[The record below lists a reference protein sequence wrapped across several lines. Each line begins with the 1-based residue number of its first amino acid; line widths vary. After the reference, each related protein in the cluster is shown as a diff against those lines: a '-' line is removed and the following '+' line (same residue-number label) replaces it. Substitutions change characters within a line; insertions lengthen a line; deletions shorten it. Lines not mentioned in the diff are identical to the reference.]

1 MANYPYTKGLHDLG
15 NGAWAYL
22 QPDGSW
28 GWSNAGLIVDGEET
42 LLVDTL
48 FDFKATAEMLS
59 EMRTAVPKAEEMS
72 IGFKLDG
79 ANAVVGQSSVGHSDI
94 WESADT
100 KVPTTNSYIVRLPA
114 EAQLLIGGLS
124 GFKMSAGSTISIVKL
139 SD

>member
-48 FDFKATAEMLS
+48 FDFKTTAEMLS
-59 EMRTAVPKAEEMS
+59 KMRAAVITHMAISLPERERSFPRKFAPKRWR
-72 IGFKLDG
+72 
-79 ANAVVGQSSVGHSDI
+79 NAGRRS
-94 WESADT
+94 W
-100 KVPTTNSYIVRLPA
+100 PN
-114 EAQLLIGGLS
+114 
-124 GFKMSAGSTISIVKL
+124 
-139 SD
+139 